1 MTWRGGEQQL
11 AYLAE
16 ELEKIDHCH
25 NAIFCAENGALA
37 HWAKQHNIP
46 AYEAKEMFA
55 VNPVFASKLSK
66 AYKKGGFDLVH
77 VHDSHA
83 HTFAVLA
90 NVFFRMGAPLIVS
103 RRVDF
108 PVSKSVLSRFK
119 YNHHS
124 VKKIVCVSDAIQR
137 ITGASIKDKSVLTT
151 VHSGIDASKFK
162 NSKKNGKLHLELG
175 LEPTLSLVGNVA
187 ALAPHKDYFT
197 FIETCKELMNQGLKA
212 KFIIV
217 GSGPEEDSVKKWV
230 EESGIAEHILML
242 GFRDDL
248 IDILPELDVFLIT
261 SQTEGLGTSILDAF
275 ACKVPVVAT
284 DAGGIPEI
292 VLHRKTGWLGKVK
305 QPKALAEGVIALLR
319 NDALRKSTVSGATQ
333 KLQDFTK
340 QATAQKTY
348 KVYRTVVK

>member
-16 ELEKIDHCH
+16 ELEQIDHCH
-25 NAIFCAENGALA
+25 NAIFCAKNGALA
-37 HWAKQHNIP
+37 LWAKKHNIP
-46 AYEAKEMFA
+46 AYEAKEVFA
-55 VNPVFASKLSK
+55 VNPAFASKLAK

-90 NVFFRMGAPLIVS
+90 NVFFKMAAPLIVS

-124 VKKIVCVSDAIQR
+124 VKKIVCVSDAIQQ

-151 VHSGIDASKFK
+151 VHSGIDVSKFE
-162 NSKKNGKLHLELG
+162 NSKKTGKLHQELG
-175 LEPTLSLVGNVA
+175 IDPGIPLVGNVA
-187 ALAPHKDYFT
+187 ALAPHKDYYT
-197 FIETCKELMNQGLKA
+197 FIETCKVLVKQGLKA
-212 KFIIV
+212 RFIIV
-217 GSGPEEDSVKKWV
+217 GSGPEEESVKKWV
-230 EESGIAEHILML
+230 DESGIAEHIMML

-248 IDILPELDVFLIT
+248 VDILPELDVFLIT
-261 SQTEGLGTSILDAF
+261 SETEGLGTSILDAF

-292 VLHRKTGWLGKVK
+292 VLHRETGWLGKVK
-305 QPKALAEGVIALLR
+305 QSDSLAEGVTTLLQ
-319 NDALRKSTVSGATQ
+319 NDVLRKLLVNGASQ
-333 KLQDFTK
+333 KLRDFTK

-348 KVYRTVVK
+348 NVYRTVVN